1 MTRLSTPPE
10 DRGIR
15 ATGESSD
22 VMEAMLQEFALT
34 TNAAERLDATVLIQ
48 SVSMKKMY
56 DVLKRTMPL
65 VTAFQKNNT
74 AALANYHNK
83 ITEELISGW
92 EQKVKAAVG
101 ISKGAASIRDGAR
114 DIEGTHDQR
123 VDPECG
129 RAVKIVS
136 AFLNDGCTPIFAG
149 GKRLFSDLLRSLGLP
164 EQIGIRFCL

>member
-48 SVSMKKMY
+48 SMSMKKMY

-74 AALANYHNK
+74 AALANYHGK
-83 ITEELISGW
+83 ITEELVSGW
-92 EQKVKAAVG
+92 EQEVKAAVG
-101 ISKGAASIRDGAR
+101 ISKGAASIRDGIIQICHESPVKRRVFQHEPPPTYHVTPNMKALVTSKAR
-114 DIEGTHDQR
+114 TIKAWIQNMEGGQD
-123 VDPECG
+123 
-129 RAVKIVS
+129 
-136 AFLNDGCTPIFAG
+136 
-149 GKRLFSDLLRSLGLP
+149 SLGFS
-164 EQIGIRFCL
+164 E